1 MSHGIIVRT
10 AGGGVSLDTGLFSMR
25 TIYSQVV
32 TVTGQALTL
41 TLPDFDAANG
51 AAWCH
56 FEAAVPEYTVL
67 PTYTVTGNTIT
78 ISPSIYP
85 LRVHA
90 VMFR

>member
-41 TLPDFDAANG
+41 TLPGFDAANG
-51 AAWCH
+51 AAWVH
-56 FEAAVPEYTVL
+56 FAVSVPEYTVM
-67 PTYTVTGNTIT
+67 PVYSVAGNTIT
-78 ISPSIYP
+78 VSPSNFP
-85 LRVHA
+85 LQIHA